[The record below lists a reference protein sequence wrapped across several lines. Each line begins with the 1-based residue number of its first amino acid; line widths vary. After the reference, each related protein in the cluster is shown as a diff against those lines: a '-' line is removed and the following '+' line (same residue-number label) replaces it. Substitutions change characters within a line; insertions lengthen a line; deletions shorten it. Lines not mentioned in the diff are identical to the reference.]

1 MRPVVLTSASVL
13 LALLLFASFSR
24 IEVVSGVVRD
34 STGATLGGAVV
45 RVKASPT
52 STVTDAA
59 GRFTLEGFP
68 PARRVRVTA
77 WRDGHHIGGA
87 NAWPWNSALDLV
99 LSPYPQ
105 IDETE
110 YAWQPPAAEGRSA
123 VSAWV
128 TERSLD
134 LAAAVSVDRLLKPLS
149 DHVELGCQDCHPS
162 IYEAWSQSAH
172 ALGAT
177 NVRFTTMYNGTNS
190 QGDRSPATRYV
201 SSRDYGRIP
210 VPPDTS
216 EPYYGPGFKL
226 DFPDTAGNCAT
237 CHLPTL
243 VAEESPYADPNQ
255 ASGVHAQGTHC
266 DFCHKTSAV
275 ALNPQTGAPYPNR
288 SGALSI
294 ELMRSTEPGLFFGP
308 YDDVDFGRDTYSPL
322 FAQSDVCASCHSASF
337 WGVPIYQSF
346 NEWQASPY
354 AAEGT
359 TCQHCHMA
367 PDGVTTNIA
376 PRRGGVER
384 DPRTISTHRFPG
396 ASDDALLQG
405 AAELDVVVSRDA
417 ERLSVEVSV
426 TNASAG
432 HHLPTGSP
440 LRQILLIV
448 SATDE
453 QGRELPLD
461 EGAVLPQWAGDLAGT
476 PGAYFAKI
484 LEQLWTGQ
492 APTAAFWTP
501 TRIAEDS
508 RLPAR
513 ATRTSR
519 YSFAASG
526 TSEVT
531 VEARLLLRRA
541 YDELATQNGWSMSDV
556 LMAREQVSVSGD
568 GVTR

>member
-243 VAEESPYADPNQ
+243 FV
-255 ASGVHAQGTHC
+255 
-266 DFCHKTSAV
+266 
-275 ALNPQTGAPYPNR
+275 R
-288 SGALSI
+288 
-294 ELMRSTEPGLFFGP
+294 
-308 YDDVDFGRDTYSPL
+308 VD
-322 FAQSDVCASCHSASF
+322 
-337 WGVPIYQSF
+337 
-346 NEWQASPY
+346 
-354 AAEGT
+354 
-359 TCQHCHMA
+359 
-367 PDGVTTNIA
+367 
-376 PRRGGVER
+376 
-384 DPRTISTHRFPG
+384 
-396 ASDDALLQG
+396 
-405 AAELDVVVSRDA
+405 
-417 ERLSVEVSV
+417 
-426 TNASAG
+426 
-432 HHLPTGSP
+432 
-440 LRQILLIV
+440 
-448 SATDE
+448 
-453 QGRELPLD
+453 
-461 EGAVLPQWAGDLAGT
+461 
-476 PGAYFAKI
+476 K
-484 LEQLWTGQ
+484 
-492 APTAAFWTP
+492 
-501 TRIAEDS
+501 
-508 RLPAR
+508 
-513 ATRTSR
+513 
-519 YSFAASG
+519 
-526 TSEVT
+526 
-531 VEARLLLRRA
+531 
-541 YDELATQNGWSMSDV
+541 
-556 LMAREQVSVSGD
+556 
-568 GVTR
+568 